1 MGGRWGGGGEGEGF
15 IEKEAGI
22 LDQIY
27 RFKGVLTVAVI

>member
-1 MGGRWGGGGEGEGF
+1 MGVRCEGGDEGF
-15 IEKEAGI
+15 FKKEVGI